1 MRKYLIFPSILLTIG
16 LLLIIASVFLFLWPK
31 KLKGAPDELIS
42 PLVSEP
48 PIADLFKT
56 SIYDLIKKEKTSDK
70 YPPNEYFPQ
79 NISPGETI
87 DLNLSA
93 KAYAV
98 MDRDKRELILA
109 KNPTSEKQI
118 ASLTKVMTAV
128 VSLDKEKLDREV
140 VISKEAASVG
150 EAVMGASYGERY
162 TLEELL
168 YGLLMVSA
176 NDAAEAI
183 AQSLGRGRYWFIE
196 EMNKKAYGL
205 GMKDTYFVNPT
216 GLDEETAE
224 TSTFST
230 ALDLL
235 GLTNYALSKE
245 KFASIV
251 ATKYETIPFKEN
263 YHKQIFLE
271 NLINFDL
278 TYPGILGVKTG
289 NTDFAGQTLISYCE
303 HMGRKIIV
311 VLLDSQATRD
321 DTVKIYRYIFER
333 RTDWP

>member
-1 MRKYLIFPSILLTIG
+1 MRKQLIFPSVLLTIG
-16 LLLIIASVFLFLWPK
+16 LLFIIVSLFLFIWPK
-31 KLKGAPDELIS
+31 NSQGAPELIS

-48 PIADLFKT
+48 GVETIFKNN
-56 SIYDLIKKEKTSDK
+56 IYEQIKKEKTTDS

-79 NISPGETI
+79 NSSPETTI

-98 MDRDKRELILA
+98 MDRDSRQLLLA
-109 KNPTSEKQI
+109 KNQTSEKQI

-128 VSLDKEKLDREV
+128 VALDKEKLDREI
-140 VISKEAASVG
+140 VISKAAAQIG
-150 EAVMGASYGERY
+150 ESVMGVSYGERY
-162 TLEELL
+162 TLDELL
-168 YGLLMVSA
+168 NGLLMVSA

-245 KFASIV
+245 KFAQIV
-251 ATKYETIPFKEN
+251 AIKYETIPYKEDS
-263 YHKQIFLE
+263 HKQIFLD
-271 NLINFDL
+271 NLINFNL
-278 TYPGILGVKTG
+278 TYPGIKGVKTG

-303 HMGRKIIV
+303 HQNRKIIV

-321 DTVKIYRYIFER
+321 DAVKIYRYIFEG